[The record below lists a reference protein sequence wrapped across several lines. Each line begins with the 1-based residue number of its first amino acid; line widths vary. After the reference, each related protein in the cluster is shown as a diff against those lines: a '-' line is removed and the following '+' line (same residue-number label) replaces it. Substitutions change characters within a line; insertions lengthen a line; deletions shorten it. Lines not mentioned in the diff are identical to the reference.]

1 MLLLGRIKLGTEW
14 ECEVGWIGAR
24 CISIPSQP
32 FCSAADVSMGAG
44 LLSTRHI
51 PICPSGNDP
60 WVAWLGR
67 LARCTSWSCRCL
79 LYFPSGGGGEELG
92 DLAWLRMV
100 QRARAWVARYR
111 LTCARLACQLAH
123 CMHASQGFVRPPS
136 GSNHTRA
143 RSRLERQASAAPRFA
158 ARADET
164 SVDDAMLS
172 AAAAARPFLA
182 SGSVHNKRFLASSR
196 RGRAQPVQPSIGP
209 RATSERDG
217 AIAAHSAIALAR
229 LRRPAAHCTPAAAT
243 HSRKGRI
250 LPTTPPLLAA
260 GAIFENFPVLAR
272 QTLPELAQTSLL
284 ATLTALR

>member
-1 MLLLGRIKLGTEW
+1 M
-14 ECEVGWIGAR
+14 GWIGAR
-24 CISIPSQP
+24 CISSPSQP
-32 FCSAADVSMGAG
+32 FCCAADVSMGAG
-44 LLSTRHI
+44 VLSTRHI

-60 WVAWLGR
+60 WVAWLAR

-79 LYFPSGGGGEELG
+79 LFFPAAAASLW
-92 DLAWLRMV
+92 AWLGSG
-100 QRARAWVARYR
+100 W
-111 LTCARLACQLAH
+111 CSCSACMGRPGPLDLCEA
-123 CMHASQGFVRPPS
+123 CVSVGPLHASQGFVWPPS
-136 GSNHTRA
+136 ASNHTRA
-143 RSRLERQASAAPRFA
+143 RSRLERQASAPPRFA

-164 SVDDAMLS
+164 SADAMPCFLLLLAHS
-172 AAAAARPFLA
+172 WPAARCPP
-182 SGSVHNKRFLASSR
+182 HDNKRFLASSR
-196 RGRAQPVQPSIGP
+196 RGRAQPVPPSIGP

-229 LRRPAAHCTPAAAT
+229 LRRPAADAAHCTPAAAT

-260 GAIFENFPVLAR
+260 GAIFENFPALAC